1 MLGRVFGLAGL
12 LMASSYFMDGL
23 TLLIRL
29 YRGLGYND
37 WRALVIRFTS
47 MSLDLFF
54 ALLLVIAAV
63 GLFFAQRWATN
74 MWLITM
80 TVLATL
86 HFSLTALQQ
95 LGAGVVTVNLMWTWM
110 VVLLTAVS
118 WWYFTRRTTTS
129 VPQPE
134 ADRVTQM

>member
-1 MLGRVFGLAGL
+1 MLDRVFGLAGL
-12 LMASSYFMDGL
+12 LMALSYFVDGL

-29 YRGLGYND
+29 YRGLGHND
-37 WRALVIRFTS
+37 WRALVMRFTS
-47 MSLDLFF
+47 MSLDLSF
-54 ALLLVIAAV
+54 ALVLVVAAV
-63 GLFFAQRWATN
+63 GLFFAQRWARN

-86 HFSLTALQQ
+86 HFSLTALHQ

-118 WWYFTRRTTTS
+118 WWCFTRHTPAS
-129 VPQPE
+129 VSQPE
-134 ADRVTQM
+134 GERVTEM